1 MMKSACGQVFFYAN
15 AYKKRITFSVI
26 LFHKE
31 KLFLLFTYI
40 TSSSLVII
48 PHSGRYNAFLA

>member
-1 MMKSACGQVFFYAN
+1 MMKSACHTGVFYAN

-31 KLFLLFTYI
+31 KLFLLFAYI

-48 PHSGRYNAFLA
+48 PHSGRHNAFLA